1 MPAETL
7 CSTAH
12 NRGKKKLTSQQ
23 LSQKQCIRYLSDITE
38 HGVLFRGSVWMSCT
52 RQLAYILD
60 RLCIGRRVPGE
71 AAVGMPLFLNTSTNT
86 CAEPCNLSPVT
97 MLDPCRA
104 IIIRLSPHESFY
116 AAWILKFLTVYTSA
130 PGSCDKNEK
139 QTALCRLSLLSH
151 WRVLLRVENARTF
164 GRQVYEDTPDFVPRL
179 ASFVHFRKAG
189 WLLKSGLQYGSDFV
203 LYRNVP
209 SLVHSDHC
217 VVIQPSSDALAASER
232 LMPFRVIRKCLD
244 IETPNYLESERWLHR
259 QIDFGCW
266 VDVQAVSRLCGQVS
280 KTFIF
285 AQILCPWSI
294 DISKDKCIHLIRIK
308 EARVA
313 RFIAEENK

>member
-12 NRGKKKLTSQQ
+12 NRGKKKLTSHQ

-116 AAWILKFLTVYTSA
+116 AAWILKFLSA
-130 PGSCDKNEK
+130 TYNRASC
-139 QTALCRLSLLSH
+139 LSH
-151 WRVLLRVENARTF
+151 
-164 GRQVYEDTPDFVPRL
+164 
-179 ASFVHFRKAG
+179 VHCK
-189 WLLKSGLQYGSDFV
+189 
-203 LYRNVP
+203 N
-209 SLVHSDHC
+209 
-217 VVIQPSSDALAASER
+217 
-232 LMPFRVIRKCLD
+232 
-244 IETPNYLESERWLHR
+244 
-259 QIDFGCW
+259 
-266 VDVQAVSRLCGQVS
+266 
-280 KTFIF
+280 
-285 AQILCPWSI
+285 
-294 DISKDKCIHLIRIK
+294 
-308 EARVA
+308 
-313 RFIAEENK
+313 